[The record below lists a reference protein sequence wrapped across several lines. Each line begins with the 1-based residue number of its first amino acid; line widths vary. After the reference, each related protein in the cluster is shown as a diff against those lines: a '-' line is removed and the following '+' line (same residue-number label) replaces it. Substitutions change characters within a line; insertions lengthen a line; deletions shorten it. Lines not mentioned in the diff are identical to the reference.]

1 MLECIFFLL
10 LVEPIYKVFFLIST
24 KGVIV
29 RISKLVDLLQFH
41 LEIKFKKNTG
51 TCILKKRDTI

>member
-41 LEIKFKKNTG
+41 LEIKLKKTTG